1 MPSLLSI
8 ISDELFTNG
17 RVAEGIPK
25 VAREVAEHAGTT
37 LEREGLALV
46 TRQMEREHAAL
57 TRDLYEATG
66 NATAGEAPDQIAN
79 GFLHGRFAKI
89 PVDGWSIANDNN
101 LRAKLV
107 DTALGG
113 LKEEKA
119 VPEITEDMQQAHAK
133 TVEEKITAP
142 TPTVV
147 PVTTTPPVPTS
158 QRMATTQPAPP
169 PQSPIGSFGTIAFQ
183 VSRENTIT
191 PEKFSVSRPA
201 RFAEHAI
208 LHAAPKGQH
217 LGIGLRDISITI
229 KLMHPFCKRPSARI
243 AELEAMQESEQ
254 AYPLVLGGRNYGNYV
269 LLNLDVTV
277 NKFGYGGAIQ
287 SAEVQLKLKEYF

>member
-1 MPSLLSI
+1 MTSLLNT
-8 ISDELFTNG
+8 ISTELFANG
-17 RVAEGIPK
+17 RASEGIPK
-25 VAREVAEHAGTT
+25 IAREIAEQAGTT
-37 LEREGLALV
+37 LEHEGLTLV
-46 TRQMEREHAAL
+46 TRQMEREHSAL

-66 NATAGEAPDQIAN
+66 NATAGGTPDQVAN
-79 GFLHGRFAKI
+79 SFLHGRFVKI
-89 PVDGWSIANDNN
+89 PVDGWSVANDNE
-101 LRAKLV
+101 LRSKLV
-107 DTALGG
+107 VTALDGM
-113 LKEEKA
+113 KDKKP
-119 VPEITEDMQQAHAK
+119 VPQITESMQQVHTE
-133 TVEEKITAP
+133 TVAMPAP
-142 TPTVV
+142 QVA
-147 PVTTTPPVPTS
+147 PVTTQPVPTS
-158 QRMATTQPAPP
+158 QSMTTSQALP

-191 PEKFSVSRPA
+191 PEKLNVSRPA

-229 KLMHPFCKRPSARI
+229 KLMHPFCKKPAARI

-254 AYPLVLGGRNYGNYV
+254 AYPLVLGGRNYGNYA